1 MAGCL
6 KSLEHLFPGFGHEL
20 EQAGAVPICPTFDM
34 RFEIAGLDPW
44 PRVKSNRQTYA
55 MSRPL
60 MERTLRRQVER
71 LPNVRVQDRCRA
83 IDIIGSANTV
93 AATGILYPTASGNVV
108 TRP

>member
-55 MSRPL
+55 MSKPL
-60 MERTLRRQVER
+60 MERTFRRQVGR
-71 LPNVRVQDRCRA
+71 LPKRRVQDGSRA
-83 IDIIGSANTV
+83 VDIIVKSQTG
-93 AATGILYPTASGNVV
+93 AATRIPY
-108 TRP
+108 